1 MEYKN
6 FEERMEAYFQ
16 EKMSAEERRAFQE
29 EIGQDPESAF
39 LFDQKVEALSD
50 MAIQYMGKKELSE
63 KIGRL
68 RATLP
73 PPPEPELSFLDK
85 LELLFPSRRW
95 AIGTCIGLGLVLV
108 FLGIQL
114 AVPETEAVI
123 AEYYTE
129 PYLPDIAGAMDEE
142 EPVIQI
148 APEAQV
154 QAQERVQA
162 QVQMSEASGYFK
174 DPDGIGKLSG
184 MCPDRFCVAIYYRAH
199 KHLQEQRYGEAVA
212 DFEQVLAPD
221 NWASLSRN
229 YDGIQDSCTVELNLL
244 LARWGKDQDLAAV
257 RKAMA
262 RFTSPSGPCGEQL
275 PEKALELE
283 KRLGSPLRALQ
294 LF

>member
-29 EIGQDPESAF
+29 EIGRDPESAF

-50 MAIQYMGKKELSE
+50 MAIQYLEKKELSE

-95 AIGTCIGLGLVLV
+95 AIGTFISLGLVLV

-114 AVPETEAVI
+114 AVPGTEAVI
-123 AEYYTE
+123 AEYYEE
-129 PYLPDIAGAMDEE
+129 PYLPAVAGPEKQE

-174 DPDGIGKLSG
+174 DSDGIDKLSG
-184 MCPDRFCVAIYYRAH
+184 MCPDRFCIAIYYRAH
-199 KHLQEQRYGEAVA
+199 KHLLEQRYGEAVA

-229 YDGIQDSCTVELNLL
+229 YDGIQDSCKVELNLL
-244 LARWGKDQDLAAV
+244 LARWGKDQDLAAA

-262 RFTSPSGPCGEQL
+262 RFTSPQHPCAEQL
-275 PEKALELE
+275 PERALELE